1 MTFEVQFQYHTAFIG
16 SPVRSMVS
24 EDGDDLFSNN
34 ERDYGDDL
42 LMEWAVVSAK
52 YLPICFRLVKL
63 R

>member
-1 MTFEVQFQYHTAFIG
+1 M
-16 SPVRSMVS
+16 S

-52 YLPICFRLVKL
+52 
-63 R
+63 